1 MQKKIGVLV
10 SGRGEEEAI
19 PLLLRRVL
27 HEYLSEYAIQP
38 GDMLRKAETQLLHRK
53 QDVLERT
60 IQRLARK
67 NDAIL
72 IVVDSED
79 DCPAQLGPEFQARA
93 RAAYADERVPIF
105 FVCVYRE
112 LETWFIHDAM
122 NLFGVEPL
130 ADPYSRRDAKGW
142 IKHSTDLRGYS
153 EVLHSPR
160 LCGQLELLEL
170 MERSDSFRVFVD
182 RIERI
187 VAALSPGS

>member
-27 HEYLSEYAIQP
+27 QEYLSEYAVQP
-38 GDMLRKAETQLLHRK
+38 GDMLRKAETQLLHRR
-53 QDVLERT
+53 QDVLERS
-60 IQRLARK
+60 IRRLARK

-93 RAAYADERVPIF
+93 RAAYTDERVPIF

-142 IKHSTDLRGYS
+142 IKHNTDLRGYS
-153 EVLHSPR
+153 EVLHSPK
-160 LCGQLELLEL
+160 LCGQLEILEL
-170 MERSDSFRVFVD
+170 IERSDSFRVFVD

-187 VAALSPGS
+187 VGALSPGS